1 MTSTLKTS
9 QWITI
14 QEKVSRKLII
24 IPWGDQDGTNS
35 RYIRPNW
42 PGVET
47 WMLAMIN
54 FGYGARGSH
63 TPENQRYLGAE
74 WTRENVSSRGPLGS
88 LYRVWGD
95 GNRMSK
101 ADVTDHYGLTG
112 FTSEQLRGMGYN
124 PVIAPGEKGSFIS
137 EGDTPTFLNLLA
149 NGLRGH
155 EHGLWGGW
163 GGRRRT
169 DTAATGR
176 GGTPAAP
183 GVRVPGTPVG
193 PDDPG
198 IGLGIAPA
206 GSTANAPAP
215 AATDEGATAGRGEGR
230 GPDGRGQN
238 AGGRG
243 GRGGQQV
250 STRTALVNAKFF
262 AAAQHDFAA
271 RMKWS
276 VTSRFND
283 ANHEPKVAVKGPLA
297 VSARP
302 GDTVRLQSE
311 VSDPDRDPVM
321 VSWWQY
327 HDAGTYPG
335 DITLAN
341 ANAATT
347 SFEVPADAQPGQTI
361 HVILEGTDRGT
372 PALTRYQRV
381 VVTVQ

>member
-1 MTSTLKTS
+1 MDVYGQAYSDLRVHNAAYPRPGELKAKIKWGNVEFEGDYSKDTDGSNLIKALLLDNQPGPLFVAAQGGQSTIARALKSIYDQYAKAS

-14 QEKVSRKLII
+14 QAKVSRKLII

-35 RYIRPNW
+35 RYIKPNW

-176 GGTPAAP
+176 GGAPAAP
-183 GVRVPGTPVG
+183 RVRVPGAPVG

-206 GSTANAPAP
+206 GEFRQCPGCRRDRRGRDSWTWRRPWAGWPRAECRRSWRTRPATGFDPHRAREREVLCRSP
-215 AATDEGATAGRGEGR
+215 A
-230 GPDGRGQN
+230 
-238 AGGRG
+238 
-243 GRGGQQV
+243 
-250 STRTALVNAKFF
+250 
-262 AAAQHDFAA
+262 
-271 RMKWS
+271 
-276 VTSRFND
+276 
-283 ANHEPKVAVKGPLA
+283 
-297 VSARP
+297 
-302 GDTVRLQSE
+302 
-311 VSDPDRDPVM
+311 
-321 VSWWQY
+321 
-327 HDAGTYPG
+327 
-335 DITLAN
+335 
-341 ANAATT
+341 
-347 SFEVPADAQPGQTI
+347 
-361 HVILEGTDRGT
+361 
-372 PALTRYQRV
+372 
-381 VVTVQ
+381 